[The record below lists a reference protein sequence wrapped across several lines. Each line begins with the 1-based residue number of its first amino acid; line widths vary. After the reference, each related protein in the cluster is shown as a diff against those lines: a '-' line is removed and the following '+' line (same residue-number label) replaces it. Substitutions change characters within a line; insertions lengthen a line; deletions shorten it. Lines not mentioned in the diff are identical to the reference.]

1 MDGNLNKKRLIKAV
15 FAAIAVWGF
24 FIGVCFL
31 PKPEIHIP
39 DWLEAIVGACFV
51 LWMTGCLFWLT
62 VRIFYV
68 ILWNTG
74 EHKKNDGL

>member
-24 FIGVCFL
+24 FIGLYFL
-31 PKPEIHIP
+31 PKPDIP
-39 DWLEAIVGACFV
+39 EWLAVISGMAS
-51 LWMTGCLFWLT
+51 LLMLTGGLFWLT
-62 VRIFYV
+62 VSLFYV
-68 ILWNTG
+68 TLGNNE